1 MSACPRLSAVFVV
14 ALLAGVC
21 ASAAAPAREQALRSG
36 LTGVVMRGPITPVC
50 QEGVPCEA
58 PARVTLVFSRPGHQ
72 AARVR
77 TCADGSYRIRLLP
90 GRYAV
95 RTTEPAFER
104 RVEPARVT
112 VLRGRFARADFR
124 IETGIR

>member
-21 ASAAAPAREQALRSG
+21 ASAAAPAREPALRSG

-77 TCADGSYRIRLLP
+77 T
-90 GRYAV
+90 
-95 RTTEPAFER
+95 
-104 RVEPARVT
+104 
-112 VLRGRFARADFR
+112 RADAPTESGCCR
-124 IETGIR
+124 AGTPCGRPSPLSSAGSSPPG